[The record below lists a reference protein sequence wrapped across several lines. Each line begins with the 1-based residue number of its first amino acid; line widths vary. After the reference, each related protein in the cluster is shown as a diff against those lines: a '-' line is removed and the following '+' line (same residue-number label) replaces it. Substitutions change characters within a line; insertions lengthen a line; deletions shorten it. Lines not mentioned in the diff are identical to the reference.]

1 MTGRRAMDGAEA
13 GRSPDA
19 AAATG
24 SRLVIALIGHRGRM
38 GDMLMRRWQEAGH
51 EVRGADRDRE
61 GPCQP
66 SSAAPANPADHAGT
80 VNAIA
85 PRALAEAVRGA
96 QAVALCVPAR
106 VLPGLLADLR
116 PLLDP
121 GQLLFDVTSVK
132 MLPMEQM
139 EAAHQGPV
147 VGTHP
152 LFGPNPAPEDL
163 TVAVT
168 PGRRA
173 GEEDIRLVEGL
184 YTTFGCRVFRT
195 TAKEH
200 DRGAAFVQGLNF
212 ISSAAYLA
220 SLAQR
225 EDVLPF
231 LTPSFRRRLEGARKL
246 LTEDGDMF
254 QGFTAANPMTRD
266 AVHTFRLFLDL
277 VEGGG
282 LPDVLRRARW
292 WYETDDPAVA
302 RPRDENRE

>member
-1 MTGRRAMDGAEA
+1 
-13 GRSPDA
+13 
-19 AAATG
+19 
-24 SRLVIALIGHRGRM
+24 M
-38 GDMLMRRWQEAGH
+38 GQMLMRHWREAGH
-51 EVRGADRDRE
+51 DVRGVDRASENGSAVPPD
-61 GPCQP
+61 P
-66 SSAAPANPADHAGT
+66 SGHDETA
-80 VNAIA
+80 NAIA
-85 PRALAEAVRGA
+85 RSDLAGA
-96 QAVALCVPAR
+96 ASGADAVALCVPAV
-106 VLPGLLADLR
+106 VLPGLLGDLA
-116 PLLDP
+116 PLLAP
-121 GQLLFDVTSVK
+121 GQLLFDITSVK

-139 EAAHQGPV
+139 QAAHQGPV

-168 PGRRA
+168 PGLRA
-173 GEEDIRLVEGL
+173 EEEHIRLVEGL
-184 YTTFGCRVFRT
+184 YTVFGCRVFRT
-195 TAKEH
+195 TAREH

-246 LTEDGDMF
+246 LSEDGNMF
-254 QGFTAANPMTRD
+254 QGFTTANPMTKD
-266 AVHTFRLFLDL
+266 AIHTFRLFLDL

-292 WYETDDPAVA
+292 WYECNASSSRRAQTNDS
-302 RPRDENRE
+302 

>member
-1 MTGRRAMDGAEA
+1 MTARPAVNGADK
-13 GRSPDA
+13 RLPPA
-19 AAATG
+19 ANPG
-24 SRLVIALIGHRGRM
+24 LRIALIGHRGRM
-38 GDMLMRRWQEAGH
+38 GDMLLRRWREAGY
-51 EVRGADRDRE
+51 EVRGADRE
-61 GPCQP
+61 STV
-66 SSAAPANPADHAGT
+66 SSAAFQARPAGHVETA
-80 VNAIA
+80 NAIA
-85 PRALAEAVRGA
+85 PAALAEAVRDVH
-96 QAVALCVPAR
+96 AVALCVPAKA
-106 VLPGLLADLR
+106 LPSVLADLA
-116 PLLDP
+116 PLLAP
-121 GQLLFDVTSVK
+121 GQVLFDITSVK

-139 EAAHQGPV
+139 EAVHHGPV

-152 LFGPNPAPEDL
+152 LFGPAPTPDDL

-168 PGRRA
+168 PGARA
-173 GEEDIRLVEGL
+173 HEEHIRLVEGL
-184 YTTFGCRVFRT
+184 YTAFGCRVFRT
-195 TAKEH
+195 TARDH

-254 QGFTAANPMTRD
+254 QGFTTANPMTGD
-266 AVHTFRLFLDL
+266 AIHTFRLFLDL

-292 WYETDDPAVA
+292 WYETGAQAAIP
-302 RPRDENRE
+302 PTGKEGQ